1 LTQESSQQTL
11 KATILQITNDEKPET
26 VDQLAR
32 QVHERLPS
40 FSNKEI
46 LDAILNLQSEEKLY
60 LAQTRFLP
68 RNISGYMKT
77 SSASW
82 YWITVA
88 TTLAALVSVFL
99 IPENAHPIVI
109 VRYTLGAIFILW
121 LPGYAFIKA
130 LFPQHLPFSKGLAH
144 TLETSEKNIDTIETI
159 ALSFGMSLALVPIVG
174 LLLNYTPWG
183 IRLTPITLSLTA
195 LTLIFA
201 TAAIVRENQSR
212 SAQSGSQ
219 AGSAAA

>member
-1 LTQESSQQTL
+1 MTREYSQQTL
-11 KATILQITNDEKPET
+11 NATILQITNDEKPET

-82 YWITVA
+82 YWITIA

-201 TAAIVRENQSR
+201 TAAILREYQSR

-219 AGSAAA
+219 TGSAAA

>member
-1 LTQESSQQTL
+1 MTQESSQQTL

-32 QVHERLPS
+32 QVHERFPS

-46 LDAILNLQSEEKLY
+46 IDVILNLQSEEKLH
-60 LAQTRFLP
+60 LTQTRSLP
-68 RNISGYMKT
+68 RNITGHLKT

-82 YWITVA
+82 YWVTVA
-88 TTLAALVSVFL
+88 TTLAALISVFL
-99 IPENAHPIVI
+99 IPEDAYPVVI
-109 VRYTLGAIFILW
+109 VRYVLGAIFILW

-130 LFPQHLPFSKGLAH
+130 LFPVTLPIKTAD
-144 TLETSEKNIDTIETI
+144 KNLDTVERI
-159 ALSFGMSLALVPIVG
+159 ALSSGMSLALVPIVG

-195 LTLIFA
+195 LTLSFA
-201 TAAIVRENQSR
+201 TAAVVRENQVRAKS
-212 SAQSGSQ
+212 
-219 AGSAAA
+219 SAAPSEKSS